1 MRRLLVLSL
10 LLTGF
15 SVQAASVSVRI
26 TGTLTDFSDPDSLLP
41 FGSLI
46 VGITQFTM
54 LLHLD
59 LGVPDLAGADPVFGV
74 YPNAVQQTSLSANG
88 STVNGTGSAPIVV
101 ANDQLN
107 PDTGDFSDSLVIH
120 SGNAPNEAVFVLV
133 LVNVASTSPAP
144 PLTTDELVL
153 PFDSPDWPNKNI
165 YVSIFDE
172 ILDPDIPAVR
182 LASASVLVDSI
193 QVVPIPAAAWLFGS
207 ALGLLVWM
215 RRTTA

>member
-1 MRRLLVLSL
+1 MLVLSL

-46 VGITQFTM
+46 VGTTQFTM

-59 LGVPDLAGADPVFGV
+59 LGVPDINVADPEVGV
-74 YPNAVQQTSLSANG
+74 YLNSVQQTSLSANG

-120 SGNAPNEAVFVLV
+120 SDNAPNEAVFVLI
-133 LVNVASTSPAP
+133 LVNIASTSPAP
-144 PLTTDELVL
+144 PLITDELVL
-153 PFDSPDWPNKNI
+153 PFDSPDWLYKNI
-165 YVSIFDE
+165 SISIFDE
-172 ILDPDIPAVR
+172 RLDPDIPSVR

-193 QVVPIPAAAWLFGS
+193 QVVPIPAAVWLFGS
-207 ALGLLVWM
+207 ALGLLGWM
-215 RRTTA
+215 RRTAV